1 MNSNMKSNVKILI
14 SLLFTI
20 LATAL
25 VINGCGVT
33 KQRITSLEKS
43 YFISGTVLG
52 VSSANITTVGAYL
65 GSNIYDTTQDF
76 TVLLPLT
83 NYRCNSGASFCV
95 ADYVLKVPAG
105 SYQIIAF
112 QDVVQPTGLSPG
124 DYIGG
129 NGVLLNVN
137 SDVSSIN
144 FFMTVN

>member
-1 MNSNMKSNVKILI
+1 MKINTKF
-14 SLLFTI
+14 LLFI
-20 LATAL
+20 LL
-25 VINGCGVT
+25 VGIVCSFIINGCGVT

-43 YFISGTVLG
+43 YFVSGTVLG

-65 GSNIYDTTQDF
+65 GSNIYDTAQDF

-137 SDVSSIN
+137 SDVTSIN